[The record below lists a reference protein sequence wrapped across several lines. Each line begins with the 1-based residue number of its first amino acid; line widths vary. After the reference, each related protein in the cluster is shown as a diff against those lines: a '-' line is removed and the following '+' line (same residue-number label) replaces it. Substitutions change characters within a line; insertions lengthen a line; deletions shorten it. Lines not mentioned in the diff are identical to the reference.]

1 MGNIKRAYIIV
12 YDVCIKTSSASI
24 FMGEGQL
31 AYILG
36 AKELVMEWPPSLFF
50 PAVQQEITH
59 KTFGRGGDS
68 NSDHPAKPPE
78 TCS

>member
-24 FMGEGQL
+24 FIGEGQL

-36 AKELVMEWPPSLFF
+36 AGELVRGWLPSLFL
-50 PAVQQEITH
+50 PAVQREITH
-59 KTFGRGGDS
+59 KTFGREDS
-68 NSDHPAKPPE
+68 KSDHPDKPPE